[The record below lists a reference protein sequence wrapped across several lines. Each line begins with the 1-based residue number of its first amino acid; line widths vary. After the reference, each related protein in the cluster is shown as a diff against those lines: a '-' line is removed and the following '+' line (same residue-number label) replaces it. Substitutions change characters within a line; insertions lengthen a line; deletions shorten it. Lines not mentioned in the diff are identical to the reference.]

1 MSDLS
6 DSIQEIPGNK
16 EEEKLSYVNQRNQN
30 QDSNNSEIKSI
41 TLGSKSFG
49 LKD

>member
-6 DSIQEIPGNK
+6 DSIQEIRGNK

-30 QDSNNSEIKSI
+30 QDSNNSEIKSHY
-41 TLGSKSFG
+41 FG
-49 LKD
+49 V